1 VATIPFQATHDEGGQ
16 LVKFEST
23 SALVLDE
30 TGTLSI
36 TQLVEQSGLSEADLE
51 VLVEC
56 GALTPRDTHASH
68 WTFSSRCVV
77 TARTARRLR
86 DDFAL
91 DDVHA
96 LAVVL
101 RFHERIAALEHE
113 LRRLRA
119 ML

>member
-1 VATIPFQATHDEGGQ
+1 
-16 LVKFEST
+16 VKFEAT

-30 TGTLSI
+30 TGTISI
-36 TQLVEQSGLSEADLE
+36 AQLVEASGLSEADLQ

-56 GALTPRDTHASH
+56 GALSPRDVRAPQ
-68 WTFSSRCVV
+68 WTFSAHCVV
-77 TARTARRLR
+77 TAREARRLR

-96 LAVVL
+96 LAIVV
-101 RFHERIAALEHE
+101 RFHERIDALEQE

-119 ML
+119 MR

>member
-1 VATIPFQATHDEGGQ
+1 MNI
-16 LVKFEST
+16 EST
-23 SALVLDE
+23 SALLLDE
-30 TGTLSI
+30 TGSI
-36 TQLVEQSGLSEADLE
+36 SIAQLVEQSGLTEPELQ
-51 VLVEC
+51 VLVDC
-56 GALTPRDTHASH
+56 GALAPRDIRAST
-68 WTFSSRCVV
+68 WTFTSHCIV

-101 RFHERIAALEHE
+101 RFHERVVALEQE

-119 ML
+119 MR

>member
-1 VATIPFQATHDEGGQ
+1 M
-16 LVKFEST
+16 KFEST
-23 SALVLDE
+23 SALILDE
-30 TGTLSI
+30 TGSLSI
-36 TQLVEQSGLSEADLE
+36 AQLVERSGLSEEDLQ

-56 GALTPRDTHASH
+56 GALLPRDTGASQ
-68 WTFSSRCVV
+68 WTFSSQCVV

-91 DDVHA
+91 DDTHA

-101 RFHERIAALEHE
+101 RFHERVTALEQE

-119 ML
+119 MR

>member
-1 VATIPFQATHDEGGQ
+1 M
-16 LVKFEST
+16 KFEST

-36 TQLVEQSGLSEADLE
+36 TQLVEQSGLSEADLQ

-56 GALTPRDTHASH
+56 GALTPRDTHASQ
-68 WTFSSRCVV
+68 WTFSSRCIV

-101 RFHERIAALEHE
+101 RFHERIDALEHE

>member
-1 VATIPFQATHDEGGQ
+1 M
-16 LVKFEST
+16 KFEST

-30 TGTLSI
+30 SGALSI
-36 TQLVEQSGLSEADLE
+36 AQLVEQSGLSEADLQ

-56 GALTPRDTHASH
+56 GALLPRDARASQ

-77 TARTARRLR
+77 TARAARRLR

-101 RFHERIAALEHE
+101 RFHERVAALEQE

-119 ML
+119 MR

>member
-1 VATIPFQATHDEGGQ
+1 
-16 LVKFEST
+16 LKFEST
-23 SALVLDE
+23 SALMLDE
-30 TGTLSI
+30 TGSLSI
-36 TQLVEQSGLSEADLE
+36 AQLVEQSGLTEADLQ

-56 GALTPRDTHASH
+56 GALLPRDTSASQ

-101 RFHERIAALEHE
+101 RFHERVVALEQE

-119 ML
+119 MR